1 MYVESL
7 QIRKG
12 VVIMETTGRKQCA
25 ATAEEILAMFR
36 LRDVSLHVVLQDG
49 WEMPDQKPNAYSSII
64 WNYDADFCCQFHK

>member
-36 LRDVSLHVVLQDG
+36 LRDVSLHVVLWNG
-49 WEMPDQKPNAYSSII
+49 WEMLNLEPNADGSII
-64 WNYDADFCCQFHK
+64 